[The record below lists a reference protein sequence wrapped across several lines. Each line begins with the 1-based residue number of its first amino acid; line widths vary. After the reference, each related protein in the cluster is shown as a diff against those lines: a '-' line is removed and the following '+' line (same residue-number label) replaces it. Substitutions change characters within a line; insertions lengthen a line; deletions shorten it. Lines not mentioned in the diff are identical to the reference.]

1 MGHTEP
7 PAPPAPSIFLM
18 QNLSGLGAEGSGQD
32 GALGGGGRHRLLTP
46 GPGRSVRDAPP
57 RACPPSGPGQDPTF
71 GMPSA
76 TRAWPSWLS
85 PVASWARPLPHSSPA
100 PGASW
105 AGFAFPCPA
114 HRVPRASRGL
124 GVAPTAHQGIRVLS
138 CARALPAPCL
148 SVVVGTRTARMRVA
162 PRVLQTR
169 KRRWQR
175 RSAPREDAG
184 RGGRRVPPGRAITHH
199 PRGGIPT
206 GTPSPPAWGQTGHV
220 PTGSVT
226 PALWLTPKGGDQV
239 RLAQTRRRPR
249 SAQRRSRCSRDADP
263 SRPQL
268 ARPTRRALRPLTSRR
283 VGLL

>member
-1 MGHTEP
+1 
-7 PAPPAPSIFLM
+7 
-18 QNLSGLGAEGSGQD
+18 
-32 GALGGGGRHRLLTP
+32 
-46 GPGRSVRDAPP
+46 
-57 RACPPSGPGQDPTF
+57 
-71 GMPSA
+71 
-76 TRAWPSWLS
+76 
-85 PVASWARPLPHSSPA
+85 
-100 PGASW
+100 
-105 AGFAFPCPA
+105 
-114 HRVPRASRGL
+114 
-124 GVAPTAHQGIRVLS
+124 
-138 CARALPAPCL
+138 
-148 SVVVGTRTARMRVA
+148 MRVA

-206 GTPSPPAWGQTGHV
+206 GTPSPPAWGQTGYI